1 MGPDKFRFAAVVL
14 SVSISRSEK
23 PKEWRSQC
31 YFATHKQKWSFQN
44 WTILRLY
51 WGQTGG
57 LIIIFLHRNLMF
69 IEAIHSFYQYKFN
82 NTESK
87 ELTTTCETFAE
98 PNYTF
103 YSIEFFCIQIFLYT
117 ID

>member
-1 MGPDKFRFAAVVL
+1 
-14 SVSISRSEK
+14 
-23 PKEWRSQC
+23 
-31 YFATHKQKWSFQN
+31 
-44 WTILRLY
+44 
-51 WGQTGG
+51 
-57 LIIIFLHRNLMF
+57 MF